1 MVLYPVISEQCQFDI
16 KILPRRGITKNIFLL
31 YRTRVSKR
39 SRRLSDTDASARRH
53 RAFSPCAS
61 FLLEVGW
68 ASGRKRTPCRHGFI
82 HRVHNNTNT
91 LCLLFPTRAAC
102 LSINALEFWRK
113 RGTKS
118 TPLRYDTLSKTSVR
132 YKLYR
137 TCVNQVFLPPFRR
150 GLGRSLFLEGEKAF

>member
-1 MVLYPVISEQCQFDI
+1 MSVRYKDSDSQRHL
-16 KILPRRGITKNIFLL
+16 KNIFLL

-39 SRRLSDTDASARRH
+39 SRRLSDTDTSAWRH

-61 FLLEVGW
+61 FLLEEGR
-68 ASGRKRTPCRHGFI
+68 ASGFKRTPRRQGFR

-102 LSINALEFWRK
+102 LNINDLEFWRGK
-113 RGTKS
+113 GTKS
-118 TPLRYDTLSKTSVR
+118 VPLGYDTLSKTSVR

-137 TCVNQVFLPPFRR
+137 TRVNRVLLPPLPK
-150 GLGRSLFLEGEKAF
+150 GLGKVVFS